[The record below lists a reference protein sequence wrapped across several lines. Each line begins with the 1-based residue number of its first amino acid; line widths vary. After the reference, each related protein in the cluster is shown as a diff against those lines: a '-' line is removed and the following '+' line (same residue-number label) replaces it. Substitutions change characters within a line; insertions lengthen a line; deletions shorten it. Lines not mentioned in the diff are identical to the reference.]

1 MKEMHGVN
9 QIVDTIDD
17 VLLMMMRNFATGFA
31 ELEMF
36 GVVSEFRQCAKVK
49 DICTPQRPSV

>member
-36 GVVSEFRQCAKVK
+36 GVVSE
-49 DICTPQRPSV
+49 SVR